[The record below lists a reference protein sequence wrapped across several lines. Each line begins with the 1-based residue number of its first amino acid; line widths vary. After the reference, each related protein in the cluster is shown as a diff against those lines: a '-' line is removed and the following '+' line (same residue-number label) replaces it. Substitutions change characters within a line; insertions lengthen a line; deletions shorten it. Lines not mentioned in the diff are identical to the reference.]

1 MNQVNESKEIREQ
14 NKEILKINSE
24 ESSEEES
31 IDFFH
36 INKNPNNNIESKSK
50 ENSKI
55 DLLNKKRKISNDS
68 LSSNKSNKNNNNNK
82 NNDDSISSNENSE
95 KKNINNNKKEKNK
108 NYKSVKSKTRQIC
121 QFYINGACK
130 KGDKCPYSHDAEQ
143 IHKKELCKFYL
154 SGKCTKGAKCL
165 YSHDLSEIPCKYYHG
180 LGFCDNLN
188 NCPFSHERLDQEGV
202 KEFIINNEDFL
213 KETKKKYGVTNMDE
227 FFEEY
232 LKEKEGKG
240 EEYIMLPDFIKE
252 EDKKKEKEINENK
265 IPLGLIIMSNNN
277 KVLNEIKNFYSIQNF
292 KLNMNMNSFNG
303 INNNL
308 NRNNSSFN
316 NNNII
321 NINKG
326 SLNNLNNLTVNNSN
340 NSINNKSKSHDNL
353 TCCKF
358 NDSTKFEKIDNITKT
373 NSYSQNIN
381 INKTEKNKL
390 IEDNKENN
398 KSKNNKEKNNEIIK
412 EEKEKPK
419 EEKKENKTTAQP
431 VEINPFLN
439 PMLISSNAI
448 NNLF

>member
-1 MNQVNESKEIREQ
+1 MNQVNES
-14 NKEILKINSE
+14 KEILKINSE

-50 ENSKI
+50 SKENSKI

-68 LSSNKSNKNNNNNK
+68 LSSNKSNKNNNNNNK

-277 KVLNEIKNFYSIQNF
+277 KVLNEIKCFYSTQNF

-308 NRNNSSFN
+308 IRNNSSFN

-326 SLNNLNNLTVNNSN
+326 SLNNLNNLTLNNSN

-390 IEDNKENN
+390 IEDNNENN

>member
-68 LSSNKSNKNNNNNK
+68 LSSNKSNKKNNNNK

-180 LGFCDNLN
+180 LGFCDNLQ

-277 KVLNEIKNFYSIQNF
+277 KVLNEIKSFYSTQNF

-326 SLNNLNNLTVNNSN
+326 SLSNLNNLTVNNSN

-390 IEDNKENN
+390 IEDNNENN

>member
-1 MNQVNESKEIREQ
+1 MKTQKKRILIIIR
-14 NKEILKINSE
+14 
-24 ESSEEES
+24 
-31 IDFFH
+31 
-36 INKNPNNNIESKSK
+36 
-50 ENSKI
+50 
-55 DLLNKKRKISNDS
+55 KRKIKIINQ
-68 LSSNKSNKNNNNNK
+68 SSQKQDKFANF
-82 NNDDSISSNENSE
+82 I
-95 KKNINNNKKEKNK
+95 
-108 NYKSVKSKTRQIC
+108 
-121 QFYINGACK
+121 K

-188 NCPFSHERLDQEGV
+188 NCPFSHDRLDQEGV

-277 KVLNEIKNFYSIQNF
+277 KVLNEIKCFYSTQNF

-308 NRNNSSFN
+308 IRNNSSFN
-316 NNNII
+316 NSNII

-326 SLNNLNNLTVNNSN
+326 SLNNLNNLNNLTVNNSN

-358 NDSTKFEKIDNITKT
+358 NNSTKFEKIDNITKT

-390 IEDNKENN
+390 IEDNNENN

-412 EEKEKPK
+412 EKKKEK
-419 EEKKENKTTAQP
+419 KKENKTTVQP

>member
-1 MNQVNESKEIREQ
+1 MNQVNES
-14 NKEILKINSE
+14 KEILKINSE

-50 ENSKI
+50 SKENSKI

-68 LSSNKSNKNNNNNK
+68 LSSNKSNKNNNNNNK
-82 NNDDSISSNENSE
+82 YNDDSISSNENSE

-165 YSHDLSEIPCKYYHG
+165 YSHDLSEIPCKFYHG
-180 LGFCDNLN
+180 LGFCDNLQ

-277 KVLNEIKNFYSIQNF
+277 KVLNEIKCFYSTQNF

-390 IEDNKENN
+390 IEDNNENN

>member
-1 MNQVNESKEIREQ
+1 MNQVNES
-14 NKEILKINSE
+14 KEILKINSE

-68 LSSNKSNKNNNNNK
+68 LSSNKSNKNNNNNNK

-95 KKNINNNKKEKNK
+95 KRNINNNKKEKNK

-180 LGFCDNLN
+180 LGFCDNLQ

-308 NRNNSSFN
+308 IRNNSSFN

-326 SLNNLNNLTVNNSN
+326 SLNNLNNLTLNNSN

-390 IEDNKENN
+390 IEDNNENN

>member
-1 MNQVNESKEIREQ
+1 MNQVNES
-14 NKEILKINSE
+14 KEILKINSE

-68 LSSNKSNKNNNNNK
+68 LSSNKSNKNNNNNNNK

-419 EEKKENKTTAQP
+419 EEKKENKITAQP

>member
-1 MNQVNESKEIREQ
+1 M
-14 NKEILKINSE
+14 
-24 ESSEEES
+24 
-31 IDFFH
+31 
-36 INKNPNNNIESKSK
+36 
-50 ENSKI
+50 
-55 DLLNKKRKISNDS
+55 
-68 LSSNKSNKNNNNNK
+68 
-82 NNDDSISSNENSE
+82 
-95 KKNINNNKKEKNK
+95 
-108 NYKSVKSKTRQIC
+108 
-121 QFYINGACK
+121 
-130 KGDKCPYSHDAEQ
+130 
-143 IHKKELCKFYL
+143 
-154 SGKCTKGAKCL
+154 
-165 YSHDLSEIPCKYYHG
+165 YSHDLSEIPCKFYHG

-277 KVLNEIKNFYSIQNF
+277 KVLNEIKCFYSTQNF

-373 NSYSQNIN
+373 NSFSQNIN
-381 INKTEKNKL
+381 INKKL
-390 IEDNKENN
+390 IEDNNENN